1 MDQLVKLV
9 AQKTGINESQ
19 AKMAVETVMSF
30 MKDKLPDGV
39 ASQVISMLQDGSDA
53 EGKDDLMSGLA
64 GKLGGLFGK

>member
-53 EGKDDLMSGLA
+53 EGKDDLMSGLT